1 MYPRIAVLS
10 LALAGCFPIA
20 LVSTTHV
27 GEQRTLVDTRTSS
40 HQADIKGESCYVEN
54 EYKTTST
61 VYVMRGRANVRVWA
75 VLEMV
80 VFGAAAA
87 GASPPDAYYMAIPAA
102 DGLLALAYT
111 LLRDDSVSTS
121 TDWQESNE
129 TAPCRK

>member
-1 MYPRIAVLS
+1 MYPRIAVLG
-10 LALAGCFPIA
+10 LALTGCFPIA
-20 LVSTTHV
+20 LASTTHE

-75 VLEMV
+75 VLEIIL
-80 VFGAAAA
+80 FGAAAA
-87 GASPPDAYYMAIPAA
+87 GESPPDQYYWAIPAA
-102 DGLLALAYT
+102 DGALAIAYT

-121 TDWQESNE
+121 TEWEQANE
-129 TAPCRK
+129 TAPCPR